1 MSKEGSFS
9 DWINKLRDGD
19 EEAAR
24 QLWDR
29 YFQRMIVLA
38 RKKLRGKI
46 LRTADEEDVA
56 VSAFKSFWQGVRRN
70 RFSALSDAENLW
82 ALLFIITARKAHDY
96 LQYDDCEKRSPGAPE
111 VDAGQAPSREPPPD
125 AAAQLS
131 RDFQDLLD
139 RLEDPVLQSVAL
151 WKMEGFTNGE
161 IAAKLSTFRP
171 TVERTV
177 ERKLQRIRGIW
188 AEEVTP

>member
-1 MSKEGSFS
+1 MSTEGSFS
-9 DWINKLRDGD
+9 DWINKVRDGD

-29 YFQRMIVLA
+29 YFHRMIVLA
-38 RKKLRGKI
+38 RKKLGGKI

-56 VSAFKSFWQGVRRN
+56 VSAFKSFWRGVRRN

-111 VDAGQAPSREPPPD
+111 VDAEQAR
-125 AAAQLS
+125 
-131 RDFQDLLD
+131 
-139 RLEDPVLQSVAL
+139 
-151 WKMEGFTNGE
+151 
-161 IAAKLSTFRP
+161 
-171 TVERTV
+171 
-177 ERKLQRIRGIW
+177 
-188 AEEVTP
+188 